1 MKLKKV
7 LIICMSAVM
16 TMSLIGCGGSGPKD
30 QVKKDINAIKKEST
44 ENIVKSMGDSLK
56 DLKDY
61 GISKKSIEGFT
72 EKLKDFDYEIL
83 DEKVDGDKATV
94 NVKITTYDFK
104 SSVKKSFQ
112 SLYQK
117 ALNGEIKS
125 EKELYAYIDKE
136 VFGSLNKLKDKTL
149 SKKVKI
155 NCKKKDGKWETDIE
169 QNQDFQNAIL
179 GDLEAGVQEALS
191 SK

>member
-1 MKLKKV
+1 MKLRKIV
-7 LIICMSAVM
+7 VICMSAMM
-16 TMSLIGCGGSGPKD
+16 TMSLIGCGGSAPKD
-30 QVKKDINAIKKEST
+30 QVKKDIDAIKKEST
-44 ENIVKSMGDSLK
+44 ESIMKSMGDSIN
-56 DLKDY
+56 DLKEY
-61 GISKKSIEGFT
+61 GISQKSIEDFT

-104 SSVKKSFQ
+104 SSIKKSFQ

-117 ALNGEIKS
+117 ALSGEIKS
-125 EKELYAYIDKE
+125 EKELYAYMDKE

-149 SKKVKI
+149 SKEVKI

-169 QNQDFQNAIL
+169 QSQDFQNAIL
-179 GDLEAGVQEALS
+179 GDMEAGIQEALS